1 MTVSDYVKVS
11 SSQCGITVSG
21 FINKLVKAHLALG
34 SILIDNAMF
43 RSFLISSFKGSVMDS
58 YITQVKNTDSI
69 S

>member
-34 SILIDNAMF
+34 SIDNAMF